1 MSTKKL
7 SKAAR
12 EYLLTGRKPRPAVVD
27 CWGIQTK
34 ASGAEEVRFFRM
46 AESRRRWVA
55 QNPKTRRAVG
65 KRHPDVK
72 AFRTREAQELRHKRD
87 RMRLRVES
95 HAAALWEV
103 E

>member
-12 EYLLTGRKPRPAVVD
+12 EYLLTRRRPRPVVVD
-27 CWGIQTK
+27 CWGIQTT
-34 ASGAEEVRFFRM
+34 ASGTEEVRFFRM
-46 AESRRRWVA
+46 AVDRRVWVA

-65 KRHPDVK
+65 KRHPAVK
-72 AFRTREAQELRHKRD
+72 AFRTREAQELKHRRE

-95 HAAALWEV
+95 VADVLLEV